1 MSTQNLDAFMIDLL
15 QRYVQINTVHP
26 NAEYSSAIELFVA
39 CARQDQF
46 LVQEM
51 VLPSGFPVLVITYQG
66 LRPELPSVVLQ
77 HHMDVV
83 PAGDSSRW
91 ICPPFEGRIVDRCII
106 GRGTQ
111 DMKGVGTVH
120 YAALKT
126 LKQHGIMLD
135 RTVHLCM
142 LPDEERGGF
151 EGMKLFAQTDL
162 FKSLNVGF
170 VFDEGCPSGGDKFL
184 YYKVTER
191 KVLQIR
197 VTSVGSLE
205 HGSQLMADNALHVL
219 IEFLAHVIR
228 VQRTAQGK
236 AQNIQPGLLS
246 SFNITS
252 LQSGVHNE
260 GSLALNVIPDVAYAT
275 LDIRIAHD
283 EHISEIMEMLQRLL
297 DQFSTIHLEVLA
309 SSHSNDD
316 REINGTG
323 SEWYQHIADVLK
335 KYTLELRLLHFE
347 ATTDLRYYK
356 MHGIDGCG
364 FTPFRTKNNIHGV
377 DESVPLDDLILARDI
392 MVDILKAVCNTE
404 GKLCSK

>member
-15 QRYVQINTVHP
+15 QQYVQINTVHP
-26 NAEYSSAIELFVA
+26 NAEYHSAIALFAA

-46 LVQEM
+46 LVRQM

-66 LRPELPSVVLQ
+66 LCPELPSVVLQ

-83 PAGDSSRW
+83 PAGDASRW
-91 ICPPFEGRIVDRCII
+91 LCPPFEGRIVDGCII

-111 DMKGVGTVH
+111 DMKGVGVVH

-126 LKQHGIMLD
+126 LKQHGVMLD

-151 EGMKLFAQTDL
+151 EGMKLFAQTEL
-162 FKSLNVGF
+162 FKSLNIGF
-170 VFDEGCPSGGDKFL
+170 VFDEACSSGSDEFL

-197 VTSVGSLE
+197 VASVGSLE
-205 HGSQLMADNALHVL
+205 HGSQLMVDNALHVL
-219 IEFLAHVIR
+219 IEFLAHIIHVH
-228 VQRTAQGK
+228 RTAQGE
-236 AQNIQPGLLS
+236 AHQVQPGLLS

-252 LQSGVHNE
+252 LQSGVYNG

-275 LDIRIAHD
+275 LDIRIAPH
-283 EHISEIMEMLQRLL
+283 ERIAEIMEMLQRLNS
-297 DQFSTIHLEVLA
+297 QFSRIQLEVLA
-309 SSHSNDD
+309 SSHTNDE
-316 REINGTG
+316 REINGTD

-335 KYTLELRLLHFE
+335 KYTLELRPLHFE
-347 ATTDLRYYK
+347 ATTDLRYYQ
-356 MHGIDGCG
+356 MHGIEGCG

-377 DESVPLDDLILARDI
+377 DESVPLDDLILARNI

-404 GKLCSK
+404 ERLC